1 MDMGENNYWHN
12 SIQSVGT
19 DVSFTDLLNM
29 VAKDAEMSKFPVDRS
44 SQLNEEMVLG
54 GGEDILIEKSI
65 SDIETRSGAYMEDGI
80 CDGNVN
86 FSMET
91 SMQPEADFTRRLA
104 LHLSLANLL
113 AEDGG
118 AVDVTSHAR
127 EFHGGL
133 IEESMRKYCEDKQT
147 VMFEPELGMEFS
159 STEEAFQFYNMYSWV
174 SGFSIRLGDNYT
186 TKSKQRTMQEYLC
199 QRQGN
204 GDETKNS
211 TTRCGCKAMM
221 RVATNESCKCLFG
234 SMDKVPFSKK
244 TLRTVCS
251 NIAKEA
257 LVDDVQKTLQSF
269 REKISRDPR
278 FVFTAELDE
287 DNRLNSLMWT
297 SGRSRSLYQ
306 HFGDVITF
314 DTTYETNI
322 YKMPFGMFVGV
333 NNHFQ
338 SVIFAGVLLTNET
351 AANFKWAFEE
361 FVAMMGGKAPQT
373 ILTDQSLAMTIA
385 IKENLVNTNH
395 RWCKWHILR
404 KAQEALGHVHKL
416 HSTFSDEF
424 NKVVN
429 HMLTPEEFEAGWEF
443 LTKKYDL
450 AGNPFMT
457 RAFEVRDKWAK
468 PYFND
473 IFCARMSSTQRS
485 ESANHVLKV
494 YVPCKSSINMFVK
507 QYTKLIDDREK
518 ADDEAEKNKSQ
529 KTSKTMFGYPIEK
542 HASKLYTPAVFKLFK
557 AELRKTTSYVVV
569 ANSGGICYEV
579 MHVDYENRDAW
590 SRVNFT
596 ITYDPQTGLY
606 KCQCRLYEHFGII
619 CCHIMLVMTQ
629 SGVMQIPEC
638 HIMKRWTVY
647 ARAGSCGKAGKSYAV
662 QDDEASRTLRHKNL
676 YMQVLDLVSAGE
688 YDETTSDLAIKYVEV
703 AKKKIEEYKMTISRT
718 CQVGYNLRTANN
730 DDQPV
735 NMEGTGET
743 GDTSSCGLQLF
754 DRAQNC
760 GIEVSSIKA
769 PIVKL
774 KMGRPTNKRY
784 LTRFDSNIRRNKGG
798 VNWKKKVSA
807 PGGRTGVHQTRFCSC
822 CKSPDHDIRTCP
834 SKPDYN
840 VQPRKKGKQS
850 TTDYFKF

>member
-1 MDMGENNYWHN
+1 
-12 SIQSVGT
+12 
-19 DVSFTDLLNM
+19 
-29 VAKDAEMSKFPVDRS
+29 
-44 SQLNEEMVLG
+44 
-54 GGEDILIEKSI
+54 
-65 SDIETRSGAYMEDGI
+65 
-80 CDGNVN
+80 
-86 FSMET
+86 
-91 SMQPEADFTRRLA
+91 
-104 LHLSLANLL
+104 
-113 AEDGG
+113 
-118 AVDVTSHAR
+118 
-127 EFHGGL
+127 
-133 IEESMRKYCEDKQT
+133 MRKYCEDKKN
-147 VMFEPELGMEFS
+147 VMFEPEVGMQFS

-174 SGFSIRLGDNYT
+174 LGFSIRLGDNYT
-186 TKSKQRTMQEYLC
+186 PKTKQRTMQEYLC

-221 RVATNESCKCLFG
+221 RVATNDSCKWSVKKFIAEHNHDMVESCGEKKHLASHRQIDRHTKEMIRHLRENNVSLTRVNLVMGSLFG

-351 AANFKWAFEE
+351 AANFKWAFQE
-361 FVAMMGGKAPQT
+361 FVAMMGGKPPQT
-373 ILTDQSLAMTIA
+373 MLTDQSLAMTIA
-385 IKENLVNTNH
+385 IKENLLSTKH

-429 HMLTPEEFEAGWEF
+429 HMLTPEEFECGWDY

-450 AGNPFMT
+450 GGNPFMT
-457 RAFEVRDKWAK
+457 RAFEVREKWAK

-518 ADDEAEKNKSQ
+518 ADDEAEKNRSQ
-529 KTSKTMFGYPIEK
+529 KISKPMFGYPIEK
-542 HASKLYTPAVFKLFK
+542 HACKLYTPAVFKLFK
-557 AELRKTTSYVVV
+557 AELKKTASYVIVD
-569 ANSGGICYEV
+569 NSDGLCYEV
-579 MHVDYENRDAW
+579 LHVDSENRESW

-596 ITYDPQTGLY
+596 ITIDPHLGLY

-619 CCHIMLVMTQ
+619 CCHIMLVQMT
-629 SGVMQIPEC
+629 
-638 HIMKRWTVY
+638 
-647 ARAGSCGKAGKSYAV
+647 
-662 QDDEASRTLRHKNL
+662 L
-676 YMQVLDLVSAGE
+676 
-688 YDETTSDLAIKYVEV
+688 
-703 AKKKIEEYKMTISRT
+703 
-718 CQVGYNLRTANN
+718 
-730 DDQPV
+730 
-735 NMEGTGET
+735 
-743 GDTSSCGLQLF
+743 
-754 DRAQNC
+754 
-760 GIEVSSIKA
+760 
-769 PIVKL
+769 
-774 KMGRPTNKRY
+774 
-784 LTRFDSNIRRNKGG
+784 
-798 VNWKKKVSA
+798 
-807 PGGRTGVHQTRFCSC
+807 
-822 CKSPDHDIRTCP
+822 
-834 SKPDYN
+834 
-840 VQPRKKGKQS
+840 
-850 TTDYFKF
+850 